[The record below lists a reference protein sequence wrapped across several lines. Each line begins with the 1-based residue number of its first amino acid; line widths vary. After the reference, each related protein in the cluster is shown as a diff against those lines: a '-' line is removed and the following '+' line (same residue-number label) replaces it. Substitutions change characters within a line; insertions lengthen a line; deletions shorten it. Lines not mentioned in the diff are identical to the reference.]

1 MTFSRAAE
9 IDRATFTVII
19 ACLWRARNLA
29 GVSLQFSRWTDCA
42 MESIFH
48 EKQEGYLCAQHC
60 LNALL
65 QGPYFNAV
73 DLANFGHQMDEEER
87 IRMAESGVD
96 SEDYKLFLEQP
107 SGNMD
112 DSGYFSVQVISSALK
127 VWGLEL
133 IPYNSTEPT
142 ALLAQNDPSRMRA
155 YICNYKGHWFT
166 IRKLGSQWFNLNSM
180 LSGPQLISDTYL
192 TMYLAQL
199 LQEGYS
205 IFIVIGT
212 LPQCPA
218 EDVLLKNPIVATKSN
233 PNSES
238 KITSKGNRLGTKA
251 EDEILKAA
259 LAMGEVKV
267 PQSSSAIRS
276 ISSLSHKPG
285 LSTDEPRERI
295 IPIRIEG
302 REEKSDEEED
312 ENVQLARA
320 LQMSLQNDEDDVD
333 KTLKL
338 RLDLHTDDKTTHL
351 TDSMNDADEDDE
363 LRRALQL
370 SLECV
375 TAPPTPDPE
384 DLRWRR
390 LNHFIYARTPNSEAP
405 AKLNT

>member
-1 MTFSRAAE
+1 
-9 IDRATFTVII
+9 
-19 ACLWRARNLA
+19 
-29 GVSLQFSRWTDCA
+29 

-133 IPYNSTEPT
+133 VPYNSTEPT
-142 ALLAQNDPSRMRA
+142 ALMAQNDPSRMRA

-166 IRKLGSQWFNLNSM
+166 IRKLGNQWFNLNSM

-192 TMYLAQL
+192 AMFLAQL
-199 LQEGYS
+199 LQE
-205 IFIVIGT
+205 
-212 LPQCPA
+212 
-218 EDVLLKNPIVATKSN
+218 EDVLLKNPIVAKSSASSA
-233 PNSES
+233 P
-238 KITSKGNRLGTKA
+238 KDTSSAGYRLGTKA
-251 EDEILKAA
+251 EDDVLKAA

-267 PQSSSAIRS
+267 PQSSCASGSGCA
-276 ISSLSHKPG
+276 SSELELP
-285 LSTDEPRERI
+285 TAPTRPRERI
-295 IPIRIEG
+295 IPIRL
-302 REEKSDEEED
+302 EEESDEEEEED
-312 ENVQLARA
+312 ENVQLAKA
-320 LQMSLQNDEDDVD
+320 LQMSLQNSEEDVD
-333 KTLKL
+333 KNLQL
-338 RLDLHTDDKTTHL
+338 RLDLHTDEKASHL
-351 TDSMNDADEDDE
+351 ASSPVDNADDEDDE

-390 LNHFIYARTPNSEAP
+390 LNHFSMYARTPSGEAP

>member
-1 MTFSRAAE
+1 
-9 IDRATFTVII
+9 
-19 ACLWRARNLA
+19 
-29 GVSLQFSRWTDCA
+29 

-73 DLANFGHQMDEEER
+73 DLANFGHQMDEAER

-107 SGNMD
+107 SENMD

-127 VWGLEL
+127 GVWGLEL
-133 IPYNSTEPT
+133 VPYNSTEPA
-142 ALLAQNDPSRMRA
+142 ALMAQNDPSQMKA

-166 IRKLGSQWFNLNSM
+166 IRKIGTQWFNLNSM

-192 TMYLAQL
+192 AMYLAQL

-218 EDVLLKNPIVATKSN
+218 DEILMKNPIKPAPRTKECVKEQK
-233 PNSES
+233 P
-238 KITSKGNRLGTKA
+238 TTAGYRLGTKE
-251 EDEILKAA
+251 EDEVMKAVRA
-259 LAMGEVKV
+259 LEEIKV
-267 PQSSSAIRS
+267 PWSYTTNVPSKFVNSSSDHRKNNLTEEG
-276 ISSLSHKPG
+276 ISSDKK
-285 LSTDEPRERI
+285 PRERI
-295 IPIRIEG
+295 IPITIEG
-302 REEKSDEEED
+302 KDDQDD
-312 ENVQLARA
+312 ENEELQRA
-320 LQMSLQNDEDDVD
+320 LRLSLQDNEDNIDKNLNLRLESHIDNKVPPSTEDVD
-333 KTLKL
+333 
-338 RLDLHTDDKTTHL
+338 
-351 TDSMNDADEDDE
+351 DADQDDE
-363 LRRALQL
+363 LRKALQL

-375 TAPPTPDPE
+375 TAPPTPDLE

-390 LNHFIYARTPNSEAP
+390 LNHFGIYSKASNNEASP
-405 AKLNT
+405 KLNS

>member
-1 MTFSRAAE
+1 
-9 IDRATFTVII
+9 
-19 ACLWRARNLA
+19 
-29 GVSLQFSRWTDCA
+29 
-42 MESIFH
+42 METIFH

-133 IPYNSTEPT
+133 VPYNSTESA
-142 ALLAQNDPSRMRA
+142 ALVAQKDPSQMKA

-166 IRKLGSQWFNLNSM
+166 IRKIGKQWFNLNSM
-180 LSGPQLISDTYL
+180 LNGPQLISDTYL
-192 TMYLAQL
+192 AMYLAQL
-199 LQEGYS
+199 LQE
-205 IFIVIGT
+205 
-212 LPQCPA
+212 
-218 EDVLLKNPIVATKSN
+218 EDVLLRNPVVAVPRGNSKTTLRTETK
-233 PNSES
+233 
-238 KITSKGNRLGTKA
+238 GYRLGTKE
-251 EDEILKAA
+251 EDELLKAA
-259 LAMGEVKV
+259 LALGEVKV
-267 PQSSSAIRS
+267 PTASDSSRIPASTGLTNNIMSTTCTRASSSKQEVVN
-276 ISSLSHKPG
+276 KPQ
-285 LSTDEPRERI
+285 ERI

-302 REEKSDEEED
+302 KEEED
-312 ENVQLARA
+312 DENRELQRA
-320 LQMSLQNDEDDVD
+320 LQLSLENNTNDDIDES
-333 KTLKL
+333 LKL
-338 RLDLHTDDKTTHL
+338 RLDLHNDNKTTHITSI
-351 TDSMNDADEDDE
+351 TDNVDEDDD

-390 LNHFIYARTPNSEAP
+390 LNHFGIYSRASNTETSQ
-405 AKLNT
+405 KLNT

>member
-1 MTFSRAAE
+1 
-9 IDRATFTVII
+9 
-19 ACLWRARNLA
+19 
-29 GVSLQFSRWTDCA
+29 

-48 EKQEGYLCAQHC
+48 EKQEGFLCAQHC

-142 ALLAQNDPSRMRA
+142 ALLAQNDPSRMSA

-166 IRKLGSQWFNLNSM
+166 IRKLGNQWFNLNSM

-192 TMYLAQL
+192 AMYLAQL
-199 LQEGYS
+199 LQE
-205 IFIVIGT
+205 
-212 LPQCPA
+212 A

-233 PNSES
+233 LGSES
-238 KITSKGNRLGTKA
+238 KATLKSTKA
-251 EDEILKAA
+251 EDDILKAA
-259 LAMGEVKV
+259 LAMSEVKI
-267 PQSSSAIRS
+267 PQPSCASRSASSYKSGVSAS
-276 ISSLSHKPG
+276 K
-285 LSTDEPRERI
+285 PRERI
-295 IPIRIEG
+295 IPVKVESRDNES
-302 REEKSDEEED
+302 EDDDD

-320 LQMSLQNDEDDVD
+320 LQMSLQSEEDDVD

-338 RLDLHTDDKTTHL
+338 RLDLHTDKNTTHL
-351 TDSMNDADEDDE
+351 ANSTDDTDEDDE

-384 DLRWRR
+384 DIRWRR
-390 LNHFIYARTPNSEAP
+390 LNHFAMFNTRTPNNEAP

>member
-1 MTFSRAAE
+1 
-9 IDRATFTVII
+9 
-19 ACLWRARNLA
+19 
-29 GVSLQFSRWTDCA
+29 

-142 ALLAQNDPSRMRA
+142 ALLAQHDPSRMKA
-155 YICNYKGHWFT
+155 YICNYRGHWFT
-166 IRKLGSQWFNLNSM
+166 IRKIGNQWFNLNSM
-180 LSGPQLISDTYL
+180 LNGPQLISNTYL
-192 TMYLAQL
+192 AMYLAQL
-199 LQEGYS
+199 IQEGYS
-205 IFIVIGT
+205 IFIVNGT
-212 LPQCPA
+212 FPQCPA
-218 EDVLLKNPIVATKSN
+218 EDVLLKNPIVATTQRSDEK
-233 PNSES
+233 SES
-238 KITSKGNRLGTKA
+238 KTTPKGYRLGTKA
-251 EDEILKAA
+251 EDDIMKAA
-259 LAMGEVKV
+259 LAMSEIEI
-267 PQSSSAIRS
+267 PQSSCTTR
-276 ISSLSHKPG
+276 SSLFSQQPEMPTEFH
-285 LSTDEPRERI
+285 ERI
-295 IPIRIEG
+295 VPIRVE
-302 REEKSDEEED
+302 SLAEEEEEEATD
-312 ENVQLARA
+312 
-320 LQMSLQNDEDDVD
+320 DEDDDNSQLAKAVELSLQDPMNDTD

-338 RLDLHTDDKTTHL
+338 RLDLTDGKMLTHL
-351 TDSMNDADEDDE
+351 TNSVDDVDEEDE
-363 LRRALQL
+363 LRKALQL

-390 LNHFIYARTPNSEAP
+390 LNHFSMYTNRASNGEPP
-405 AKLNT
+405 ANLNT

>member
-1 MTFSRAAE
+1 
-9 IDRATFTVII
+9 
-19 ACLWRARNLA
+19 
-29 GVSLQFSRWTDCA
+29 

-73 DLANFGHQMDEEER
+73 DLASFGHQMDEEER

-133 IPYNSTEPT
+133 IPYNSTEST

-166 IRKLGSQWFNLNSM
+166 IRKLGNQWFNLNSM

-192 TMYLAQL
+192 AMYLAQL

-233 PNSES
+233 LNPES
-238 KITSKGNRLGTKA
+238 KNTSKGYRLGGKV
-251 EDEILKAA
+251 EDDILKAA

-267 PQSSSAIRS
+267 PQTSCTTRSA
-276 ISSLSHKPG
+276 SSLSHKSELP
-285 LSTDEPRERI
+285 TDKLRERI
-295 IPIRIEG
+295 IPIRVEG
-302 REEKSDEEED
+302 REEESEEEEEEEEED

-333 KTLKL
+333 KSLKL
-338 RLDLHTDDKTTHL
+338 RLDLHTDDKTMHL
-351 TDSMNDADEDDE
+351 TNSTNDADEDDE

-384 DLRWRR
+384 DVRWRR
-390 LNHFIYARTPNSEAP
+390 LNHFGIYTRTPNSEP
-405 AKLNT
+405 SAKLNT

>member
-1 MTFSRAAE
+1 MKNTPIERYQ
-9 IDRATFTVII
+9 
-19 ACLWRARNLA
+19 
-29 GVSLQFSRWTDCA
+29 SL
-42 MESIFH
+42 IF
-48 EKQEGYLCAQHC
+48 
-60 LNALL
+60 
-65 QGPYFNAV
+65 
-73 DLANFGHQMDEEER
+73 
-87 IRMAESGVD
+87 
-96 SEDYKLFLEQP
+96 
-107 SGNMD
+107 
-112 DSGYFSVQVISSALK
+112 
-127 VWGLEL
+127 
-133 IPYNSTEPT
+133 
-142 ALLAQNDPSRMRA
+142 
-155 YICNYKGHWFT
+155 
-166 IRKLGSQWFNLNSM
+166 
-180 LSGPQLISDTYL
+180 L
-192 TMYLAQL
+192 T
-199 LQEGYS
+199 GYS

-238 KITSKGNRLGTKA
+238 KTISKGNRLGTKL
-251 EDEILKAA
+251 EDEILKTA

-267 PQSSSAIRS
+267 PQSSSAIRNV
-276 ISSLSHKPG
+276 SSFSHKPG

-295 IPIRIEG
+295 IPITVEG
-302 REEKSDEEED
+302 KEEKNDEEDD

-351 TDSMNDADEDDE
+351 TDLANDADEDDE

-390 LNHFIYARTPNSEAP
+390 LNHFGIYTRTSSNEAP

>member
-1 MTFSRAAE
+1 
-9 IDRATFTVII
+9 
-19 ACLWRARNLA
+19 
-29 GVSLQFSRWTDCA
+29 

-87 IRMAESGVD
+87 IRMAESGID

-107 SGNMD
+107 SENMD

-142 ALLAQNDPSRMRA
+142 ALLAQNDPSQMKA

-192 TMYLAQL
+192 AMYLAQL

-212 LPQCPA
+212 FPQCPA
-218 EDVLLKNPIVATKSN
+218 EDVLTKAPITIPKTKKELKTEVTPA
-233 PNSES
+233 
-238 KITSKGNRLGTKA
+238 SKGYRLGTKA
-251 EDEILKAA
+251 EDQILQAA
-259 LAMGEVKV
+259 LALGEVKV
-267 PQSSSAIRS
+267 PHLTGAV
-276 ISSLSHKPG
+276 KV
-285 LSTDEPRERI
+285 
-295 IPIRIEG
+295 EG
-302 REEKSDEEED
+302 TNEEED
-312 ENVQLARA
+312 VDEAIQLQRA
-320 LQMSLQNDEDDVD
+320 LQLSLEDNRSEQDE
-333 KTLKL
+333 TIKL
-338 RLDLHTDDKTTHL
+338 RLNVHTEDDPQQVINL
-351 TDSMNDADEDDE
+351 ANDVEDDDE
-363 LRRALQL
+363 LKKALQL

-375 TAPPTPDPE
+375 TSPPTPDPE
-384 DLRWRR
+384 ELRWQR
-390 LNHFIYARTPNSEAP
+390 LNHFAFLRASNAENTQ
-405 AKLNT
+405 KLNT

>member
-1 MTFSRAAE
+1 
-9 IDRATFTVII
+9 
-19 ACLWRARNLA
+19 
-29 GVSLQFSRWTDCA
+29 

-142 ALLAQNDPSRMRA
+142 ALLAQDDPSRMRA

-166 IRKLGSQWFNLNSM
+166 IRKLASQWFNLNSM

-233 PNSES
+233 PNLES
-238 KITSKGNRLGTKA
+238 KITSKGNRLGTKL
-251 EDEILKAA
+251 EDEILKTA

-267 PQSSSAIRS
+267 PQSSSASRNV
-276 ISSLSHKPG
+276 SSLLHKPG

-295 IPIRIEG
+295 IPIRVES

-312 ENVQLARA
+312 ENMQLAKA

-351 TDSMNDADEDDE
+351 TDLVNDTDEDDE

-390 LNHFIYARTPNSEAP
+390 LNHFGIYARTSNNEAP
-405 AKLNT
+405 TKLNT

>member
-1 MTFSRAAE
+1 
-9 IDRATFTVII
+9 
-19 ACLWRARNLA
+19 
-29 GVSLQFSRWTDCA
+29 

-142 ALLAQNDPSRMRA
+142 ALLAQHDPSRMKA
-155 YICNYKGHWFT
+155 YICNYRGHWFT
-166 IRKLGSQWFNLNSM
+166 IRKIGNQWFNLNSM
-180 LSGPQLISDTYL
+180 LSGPQLISNTYL
-192 TMYLAQL
+192 AMYLAQL
-199 LQEGYS
+199 IQEGYS
-205 IFIVIGT
+205 IFIVNGT
-212 LPQCPA
+212 FPQCPA
-218 EDVLLKNPIVATKSN
+218 EDVLLKNPVVATTQRNEKLD
-233 PNSES
+233 S
-238 KITSKGNRLGTKA
+238 KTQDYRIGTKA
-251 EDEILKAA
+251 EDDVMKAA
-259 LAMGEVKV
+259 LAMSEIEI
-267 PQSSSAIRS
+267 PQSSCAARDPSFPHQPEI
-276 ISSLSHKPG
+276 
-285 LSTDEPRERI
+285 STDKPRERI
-295 IPIRIEG
+295 VPIRVEG
-302 REEKSDEEED
+302 LGEEEEEEVTDEED
-312 ENVQLARA
+312 EDDNMQLARA
-320 LQMSLQNDEDDVD
+320 LELSLQDCRNDTD

-338 RLDLHTDDKTTHL
+338 RLDLTDGKTLTHL
-351 TDSMNDADEDDE
+351 TNSAEDADEDDE
-363 LRRALQL
+363 LRKALQL

-390 LNHFIYARTPNSEAP
+390 MNHFGIYTNRTPSSETP
-405 AKLNT
+405 ANLNT